1 MTARLAVVMSG
12 FPRTSE
18 TLAVGEL
25 VALSRAGM
33 LARLYA
39 TKPGDGAV
47 PQPGVDEL
55 LPLLRVLPDG
65 DAAEQAAA
73 LVTDLGDLTVD
84 GVHGYFA
91 HQPAEVAARA
101 ASALGVGFSFSV
113 HALDARK
120 VSAPELARRAAAAVG
135 VVACNADVAQHVD
148 VHGARVRRL
157 AHGVDLRRFVPS
169 PGSNGDDRL
178 RVLAVGRLVEKKG
191 FGTLVAAAARLRG
204 PVTVRIIGAGVERTA
219 IERSIRHHHVHRC
232 VQVVGPRSHQ
242 HLPEDYAW
250 ADVVAVP
257 SVVDSNGDRDGLP
270 NVALEAMACGRP
282 LVVSDVSALGPTV
295 RAAGSGLVVRPARK
309 DAPGCLARPTVRV
322 RRCLRQ
328 RPGRAASPMCSR
340 ATHGYPRCS
349 SPARST
355 AWSVSASRFASTSS
369 RRPTRMSTT
378 TSYAGCGRN
387 PSTCCSRHR

>member
-1 MTARLAVVMSG
+1 MTTRLAVVMSG

-18 TLAVGEL
+18 TFAVAEL

-39 TKPGDGAV
+39 TKAGDGAA

-65 DAAEQAAA
+65 DAAEQAEA
-73 LVTDLGDLTVD
+73 LVNDLGDLAVE

-91 HQPAEVAARA
+91 HQPAEVAAHA

-120 VSAPELARRAAAAVG
+120 VPAPELARRAAAAVG

-148 VHGARVRRL
+148 VPGARVRRL
-157 AHGVDLRRFVPS
+157 AHGVDLGRFVPR
-169 PGSNGDDRL
+169 PVPDRDDRL

-191 FGTLVAAAARLRG
+191 FETLVAAAARVRG
-204 PVTVRIIGAGVERTA
+204 PVTVRIVGSGVEQTA
-219 IERSIRHHHVHRC
+219 IERSIHHHGVGRS
-232 VQVVGPRSHQ
+232 VKVVGPRSHQ

-295 RAAGSGLVVRPARK
+295 RAARSGLVVRPGDSQELAEALDSLRAPALRADLAAAGRRHVEANFDLAACTRRFVEHLDALHARQTQCA
-309 DAPGCLARPTVRV
+309 DV
-322 RRCLRQ
+322 
-328 RPGRAASPMCSR
+328 
-340 ATHGYPRCS
+340 
-349 SPARST
+349 
-355 AWSVSASRFASTSS
+355 
-369 RRPTRMSTT
+369 
-378 TSYAGCGRN
+378 
-387 PSTCCSRHR
+387 